1 MDNFNIQD
9 AQQLLA
15 QAGNLAQVN
24 QNILRVQEQLTQCC
38 DQISGAWQSDT
49 EDKTSYLGNLQKNL
63 GKLQTLTSAIT
74 SLSNKLTDFAQQS
87 IKAANN
93 G

>member
-1 MDNFNIQD
+1 MNNFNIQD
-9 AQQLLA
+9 AQQLLT

-24 QNILRVQEQLTQCC
+24 QNILRVQEQLSDCC
-38 DQISGAWQSDT
+38 NQINSAWQSDT
-49 EDKTSYLGNLQKNL
+49 ADKASYLGNLQKNL
-63 GKLQTLTSAIT
+63 QKMQTLSAAIT

-87 IKAANN
+87 IRTANN

>member
-1 MDNFNIQD
+1 MNNFNIQD

-38 DQISGAWQSDT
+38 DQISCAWQSDT

>member
-1 MDNFNIQD
+1 MNNFNIQD
-9 AQQLLA
+9 AQQLLT

-24 QNILRVQEQLTQCC
+24 QNIMRVQEQLSQCC
-38 DQISGAWQSDT
+38 EQIGNAWQSDT

-63 GKLQTLTSAIT
+63 SKLQTLTSAIY

-87 IKAANN
+87 IKTANN